1 MAERPRGRRQMA
13 GGSGGRGRGRSRGRR
28 GRQVHFGTGDG
39 AGRAGRQ
46 EGDGVRRESGDGAER
61 RVTVASRI
69 DGEHGGGSATTQ
81 RRVRF
86 TDRVDDSSEK
96 VATATIA
103 DASKKKDTAKTEAA
117 DSTTTRTGVGAAR
130 MGDGE
135 ESNEWSTRSGD
146 ADSDDGPARRV
157 VINYGTVATV
167 DGDKV
172 CGGPS
177 ADELRKKVEAQLA
190 AYVDAIEHPTQAT
203 RDAKGETDEDRSDDG
218 ERTPNAPD
226 ADNGSPASAMFEA
239 LTAELQARDE
249 ERVECCG
256 WRLSGGR
263 ATRPS
268 SEKPSSCFASG

>member
-1 MAERPRGRRQMA
+1 MAQDALEGRKE
-13 GGSGGRGRGRSRGRR
+13 
-28 GRQVHFGTGDG
+28 TGCD
-39 AGRAGRQ
+39 
-46 EGDGVRRESGDGAER
+46 
-61 RVTVASRI
+61 
-69 DGEHGGGSATTQ
+69 

-157 VINYGTVATV
+157 VIDYGTVATV

-203 RDAKGETDEDRSDDG
+203 RDAKG
-218 ERTPNAPD
+218 
-226 ADNGSPASAMFEA
+226 
-239 LTAELQARDE
+239 
-249 ERVECCG
+249 
-256 WRLSGGR
+256 
-263 ATRPS
+263 
-268 SEKPSSCFASG
+268 

>member
-1 MAERPRGRRQMA
+1 MAERPRGRRQTA
-13 GGSGGRGRGRSRGRR
+13 GGSGGRGRGRPRGRR
-28 GRQVHFGTGDG
+28 GRQVNFGTGDG
-39 AGRAGRQ
+39 AGCAGRQ

-117 DSTTTRTGVGAAR
+117 DSTTTSTGVGAAR

-146 ADSDDGPARRV
+146 ADSDDGRRAREAGGDRLRHRGDGGWRQGV
-157 VINYGTVATV
+157 RRPECRRAT
-167 DGDKV
+167 KE
-172 CGGPS
+172 GGGAVGS
-177 ADELRKKVEAQLA
+177 VR
-190 AYVDAIEHPTQAT
+190 
-203 RDAKGETDEDRSDDG
+203 GCDR
-218 ERTPNAPD
+218 APD
-226 ADNGSPASAMFEA
+226 AGHA
-239 LTAELQARDE
+239 
-249 ERVECCG
+249 
-256 WRLSGGR
+256 
-263 ATRPS
+263 
-268 SEKPSSCFASG
+268 

>member
-1 MAERPRGRRQMA
+1 FTPRPGTECYYC
-13 GGSGGRGRGRSRGRR
+13 GGSG
-28 GRQVHFGTGDG
+28 HFARYCELKAADLNSSSVGAN

-117 DSTTTRTGVGAAR
+117 DSTTTSTGVGAAR

-146 ADSDDGPARRV
+146 ADSDDGPAR
-157 VINYGTVATV
+157 
-167 DGDKV
+167 
-172 CGGPS
+172 
-177 ADELRKKVEAQLA
+177 
-190 AYVDAIEHPTQAT
+190 
-203 RDAKGETDEDRSDDG
+203 
-218 ERTPNAPD
+218 
-226 ADNGSPASAMFEA
+226 
-239 LTAELQARDE
+239 
-249 ERVECCG
+249 
-256 WRLSGGR
+256 
-263 ATRPS
+263 
-268 SEKPSSCFASG
+268 